1 MCCMRGIFLKLQ
13 EASVARAKVNEEKV
27 VGDDL
32 RQVGRGVQPH
42 SLVSCQLS
50 YWLWC
55 LLQGGRPLED
65 FEQSCNRICF
75 KRISSASVKI

>member
-1 MCCMRGIFLKLQ
+1 MCCMLGIFLKLQ

-42 SLVSCQLS
+42 SLVSCPAGFGVYS
-50 YWLWC
+50 KV
-55 LLQGGRPLED
+55 GGH
-65 FEQSCNRICF
+65 
-75 KRISSASVKI
+75 